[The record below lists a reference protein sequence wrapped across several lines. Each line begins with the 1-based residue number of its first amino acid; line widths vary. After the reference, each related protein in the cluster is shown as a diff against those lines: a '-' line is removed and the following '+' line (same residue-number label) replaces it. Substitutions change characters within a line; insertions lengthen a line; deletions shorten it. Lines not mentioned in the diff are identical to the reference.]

1 MYNTAIYPGTF
12 DPFTNGHLDIVKK
25 SAKIFNEVYVVI
37 GINNK
42 KIRTYDIDDMRQA
55 VEETL
60 AECRLDNCK
69 VIIYNG
75 LIGQFTQD
83 NNCLLYTSSSQRRIK
98 CDRLFFR
105 AGGGEP
111 ECEIYYYALRVRR
124 YGKGGFQSKTQA
136 GDTGCDSE

>member
-60 AECRLDNCK
+60 AECKLDNCK

-83 NNCLLYTSSSQRRIK
+83 NNIDYMVRGLRNNMDYFYEENIADVNKLIN
-98 CDRLFFR
+98 
-105 AGGGEP
+105 P
-111 ECEIYYYALRVRR
+111 EI
-124 YGKGGFQSKTQA
+124 
-136 GDTGCDSE
+136 